1 VKKNG
6 FARKHDPQI
15 VGIALNFGHSLEASI
30 YSKPQASV
38 NLWPSNMQGTGSV
51 VMFPLDLARPV
62 KMGKDL
68 RINQYVYQNTANT
81 TEIQKPFQ
89 MPNELTKQNLVFF
102 HPSIF
107 SISQHGQKSTNQHR
121 DFTKERPDPAN
132 NQSQVAS
139 AQCTNLVSLWLSF
152 TSHGLEQPSHMC

>member
-102 HPSIF
+102 IHPSFLFLNMDKNQPTNIA
-107 SISQHGQKSTNQHR
+107 ISQRNDQTQQ
-121 DFTKERPDPAN
+121 TI
-132 NQSQVAS
+132 
-139 AQCTNLVSLWLSF
+139 SLRWRL
-152 TSHGLEQPSHMC
+152 HNAPI